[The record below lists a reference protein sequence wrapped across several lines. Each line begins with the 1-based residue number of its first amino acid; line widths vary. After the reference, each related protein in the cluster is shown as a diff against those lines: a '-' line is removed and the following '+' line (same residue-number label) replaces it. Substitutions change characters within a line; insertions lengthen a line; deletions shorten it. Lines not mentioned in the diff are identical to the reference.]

1 MTSSKLLAGSF
12 LFSLLLSLAGCAEM
26 QVADF
31 KGGVT
36 LPYSEDCFQ
45 ISVVTRTEVRTPA
58 AQCKAMVKRAV
69 FITSED
75 YKLLRETI
83 QINCQQF
90 QCKQL
95 VGQFDQ
101 LFLIIDKDLQLIP
114 WQ

>member
-1 MTSSKLLAGSF
+1 MMLLRRLAA
-12 LFSLLLSLAGCAEM
+12 LSLLLSGCAEM

-45 ISVVTRTEVRTPA
+45 VSVVTKKEVRTPA
-58 AQCKAMVKRAV
+58 AACTAMRKRSV

-75 YKLLRETI
+75 YKLLRKTV
-83 QINCQQF
+83 QDNCQVL

-101 LFLIIDKDLQLIP
+101 LFIIIDKNLQLIP